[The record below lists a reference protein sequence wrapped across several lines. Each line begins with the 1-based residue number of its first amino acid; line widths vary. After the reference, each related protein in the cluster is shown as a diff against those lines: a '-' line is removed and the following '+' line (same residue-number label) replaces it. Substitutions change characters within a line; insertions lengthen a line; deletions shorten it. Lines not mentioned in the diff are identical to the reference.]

1 MSRSKFIA
9 ALVLALWCLS
19 DANQEASF
27 TNGILGEIVEGEDG
41 GGVAGVVGTPAPN
54 QLLRGHKHAE
64 NLRLK
69 LAGHVHPDALHAA
82 KRETRTVGKEIKR
95 DHAETML
102 AIRSQQEEDLRT
114 CQGNLQSLL
123 EQKTSRVPDLHRL
136 LAPQVTASSSH
147 TGPNPRC

>member
-1 MSRSKFIA
+1 MGGTKLTA
-9 ALVLALWCLS
+9 AFLLALWCLG
-19 DANQEASF
+19 DALEDAAPANEIAEKASEAESQATYF
-27 TNGILGEIVEGEDG
+27 KQAAESH
-41 GGVAGVVGTPAPN
+41 AK
-54 QLLRGHKHAE
+54 RGE

-136 LAPQVTASSSH
+136 LAPQVTASSCH